1 MPLGTL
7 IVIWKGNK
15 MENKDTLDI
24 IMRLARVTRRSH
36 PAKNKGHQLSRSV
49 FRALVILRE
58 AGAMRASDLAER
70 LDIRPASL
78 TEQLMRME
86 QHGLISREKDPADM
100 RAVLVALTEKGSRE
114 LDRSREDR
122 LAWSKKLQGAL
133 TEEEHR
139 QFAELAE
146 KLITFFETELPS
158 TKKDGWDGHKK
169 PGHGHSKGRKRYLL

>member
-1 MPLGTL
+1 
-7 IVIWKGNK
+7 

-36 PAKNKGHQLSRSV
+36 PAKSKGHHHSRSV

-78 TEQLMRME
+78 TEQLMKME
-86 QHGLISREKDPADM
+86 QHGLIRREKDPADM
-100 RAVLVALTEKGSRE
+100 RVTLVTLTEKGSLE
-114 LDRSREDR
+114 LDRSREER
-122 LAWSKKLQGAL
+122 LAWSEKLQKAL
-133 TEEEHR
+133 TEEEHQ

-146 KLITFFETELPS
+146 KLIAFFEAELPS
-158 TKKDGWDGHKK
+158 AGKDVRGGYKKS
-169 PGHGHSKGRKRYLL
+169 GHGRPKSRSGDPL